1 LPDLGGLLG
10 YFAVLSMAS
19 VWLLGWIGLT
29 VLLGSFFDL
38 PIKVT
43 AAAGAILGPLGFVLI
58 IFIGAGAKAGSQVR
72 AGVSRVSAVTR
83 PRSHSLV
90 SEDPFT

>member
-1 LPDLGGLLG
+1 MPDLGGLLG
-10 YFAVLSMAS
+10 YVAVLSLAS
-19 VWLLGWIGLT
+19 MWLLGWIGLT

-72 AGVSRVSAVTR
+72 AGVSRVSAIS
-83 PRSHSLV
+83 RSRNHSLAP
-90 SEDPFT
+90 EDPFA